1 MPRKNKFPRMTD
13 TNPQVPNLL
22 EKLIEG
28 DEEAYLL
35 LVETYYRKLLV
46 YAYSLTNDYA
56 VSQDIVQNVFL
67 RIWELRKNL
76 NIKKSLK
83 GFLYRS
89 VYNEFV
95 DGLRKD
101 QSSSALNQ
109 VYWDALNAAALDDGN
124 TKLVEH
130 KIASIKKEV
139 EKLPAKC
146 KQVFLLSKQEGLTN
160 LEIAEHL
167 NISIKSVEGHITNA
181 YTIIR
186 KNTQAKVKTSNL
198 VLLFYSLIRQ

>member
-1 MPRKNKFPRMTD
+1 MTD
-13 TNPQVPNLL
+13 TNQQASILL
-22 EKLIEG
+22 ERLIEG

-35 LVETYYRKLLV
+35 LVETYYKKLLV

-67 RIWELRKNL
+67 RIWELRQSL

-101 QSSSALNQ
+101 QSTSVLNQ
-109 VYWDALNAAALDDGN
+109 VYWDALHTVATDDGN
-124 TKLVEH
+124 NKLVEN
-130 KIASIKKEV
+130 KIAVIKKEV
-139 EKLPAKC
+139 ERLPKKC

-167 NISIKSVEGHITNA
+167 NISIKSVEGHISNA

-186 KNTQAKVKTSNL
+186 KNTKAKVKTSNL
-198 VLLFYSLIRQ
+198 VLLFHSLIRR